1 MSQFTVNPHR
11 TDPYKHFKFRVVWD
25 GKPVAGISKVS
36 ALKRT
41 TDVVEHREG
50 GSLNITQRAPGLTR
64 FEPITLERGV
74 SHDPEFENWAN
85 LVWSPDAGAEVALKS
100 FRKDIAIELF
110 NEAGQLALRYKVRRC
125 WVSEY
130 TALSE
135 LGANTSCAAFQQLV
149 LQHEGWERDTE
160 VAEPA
165 ER

>member
-1 MSQFTVNPHR
+1 
-11 TDPYKHFKFRVVWD
+11 
-25 GKPVAGISKVS
+25 
-36 ALKRT
+36 
-41 TDVVEHREG
+41 
-50 GSLNITQRAPGLTR
+50 
-64 FEPITLERGV
+64 
-74 SHDPEFENWAN
+74 
-85 LVWSPDAGAEVALKS
+85 VALKS